1 MSSTLTLLL
10 VDKATF
16 QVFYQ
21 ETYSSRVAF
30 RQAFN
35 DALDVYEDTI
45 FDDSIQII
53 EHPAHEPKASIIA
66 QFLTGLFDGHES
78 IGIDQD
84 GIASIS
90 AYLPHVISEDDVAM
104 IQALLTDY
112 GFDAYNASRYPE
124 TPLAVF
130 LDWLKRNIG
139 KPVYLV

>member
-10 VDKATF
+10 VDQSNLQK
-16 QVFYQ
+16 FYK
-21 ETYSSRVAF
+21 ETYPSRVAF

-35 DALDVYEDTI
+35 DALDEYENTI
-45 FDDSIQII
+45 FDDAIQIM
-53 EHPAHEPKASIIA
+53 EHPASDLKASIIA
-66 QFLTGLFDGHES
+66 QFLTGLFDGHEA

-90 AYLPHVISEDDVAM
+90 VYLPHVISEDDIAM
-104 IQALLTDY
+104 IQTLLTDY
-112 GFDAYNASRYPE
+112 GFDAYNANRYPE

-139 KPVYLV
+139 KSVYLV